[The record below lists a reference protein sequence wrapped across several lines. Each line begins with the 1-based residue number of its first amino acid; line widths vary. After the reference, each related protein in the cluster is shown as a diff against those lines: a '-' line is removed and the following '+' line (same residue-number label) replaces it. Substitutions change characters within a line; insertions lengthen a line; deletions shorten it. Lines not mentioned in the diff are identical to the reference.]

1 MKKELKI
8 LLVED
13 NEGDVRI
20 IKELMKEQTL
30 ITFGITFAV
39 SLAEA
44 KDILSKRNFDII
56 LLDLGL
62 PDSTGLE
69 TFIRLKEL
77 YPKLNAIII
86 LTGLNDT
93 EIGLNAVNQGAQD
106 YIIKGQIDSD
116 KLIKTIVYSYERN
129 CLKTELEVQLDALR
143 IAENELVLS
152 REKLNLIAIRTGAAM
167 YQTGLKGLRFEYVHQ
182 AIENLTGYNETDLN
196 NIGFL
201 SIIKKIEKVGG
212 EAIEMVSLPALWEEK
227 MKKEYSMDYLI
238 ETRNG
243 ELKWLNDKSY
253 PWINEAGKVQ
263 GSIGILMDI
272 CSLKEVEI
280 DLVSQK
286 NKSEQLFLNS
296 PVANAQLDVD
306 GNILNV
312 NACFEHIF
320 GHQKT
325 EIIGENLDNLIVS
338 EEFKVEARNFYLDI
352 INGIANNQ
360 VSIRKRKD
368 GSIIYVSIAGI
379 PIKTDKKVS
388 GFYMMYVDMTK
399 QKLAEE
405 ALIIARN
412 KAEESD
418 RLKTAFLHNISHEI
432 RTPMNAIVGF
442 SSLLMESDQSL
453 ETTRSFIETIVQN
466 SNHLLAIMSDIVEIS
481 NIEAGNVKI
490 LKNVVDLNI
499 AIKTVYDIFNLK
511 IREINKSLNI
521 KTTVPNVPV
530 NILTDS
536 TKLYQVLSNLVNNA
550 IKFTESG
557 QIDLGYSK
565 RNGFIEFFVSDTGIG
580 IPEEQ
585 QGRIFE
591 RFYQVDYSKSRFY
604 EGTGLGLSI
613 SKAWVELLGGKI
625 WLTSEPGKGSTFYFT
640 IPFADTFA
648 KEKPSDQ
655 PEQKEDIKIAFGKK
669 ILIAEDIESNY
680 ALICF
685 FLSEFNAETQRAANG
700 KEAVDYYKSHPDI
713 DLILMDIKMPVM
725 DGYAAAKIIREIN
738 PSIPIIAQTAYA
750 DDRTKALESGCN
762 GFISKPFDRNQL
774 LSVINEYL

>member
-44 KDILSKRNFDII
+44 KVILSKRNFDII

-129 CLKTELEVQLDALR
+129 CLKTELEVQLEALK

-312 NACFEHIF
+312 NASFEHIF

-325 EIIGENLDNLIVS
+325 EIIGENLDNLIVP
-338 EEFKVEARNFYLDI
+338 EEFKTEARNFYLDI
-352 INGIANNQ
+352 INGIATNE
-360 VSIRKRKD
+360 VSIRKRKE
-368 GSIIYVSIAGI
+368 GSVIYVSIAGV
-379 PIKTDKKVS
+379 PIKTNKDVI
-388 GFYMMYVDMTK
+388 GVFMMFVDLTK

-405 ALIIARN
+405 ALIKARD

-432 RTPMNAIVGF
+432 RTPMNAIIGF
-442 SSLLMESDQSL
+442 SSLLLETEGSP
-453 ETTRSFIETIVQN
+453 ETTRSFIETIVKS
-466 SNHLLAIMSDIVEIS
+466 SNNLLAIISDIVEIS
-481 NIEAGNVKI
+481 NIEAGTIKI
-490 LKNVVDLNI
+490 SKSEIDLN
-499 AIKTVYDIFNLK
+499 ATIKSIYDIFFLK
-511 IREINKSLNI
+511 AKEKNKSLI
-521 KTTVPNVPV
+521 FKKTLPDVPV
-530 NILTDS
+530 KIITDS
-536 TKLYQVLSNLVNNA
+536 TKVNQVLSNLLSNA
-550 IKFTESG
+550 FKFTESG
-557 QIDLGYSK
+557 QIELGYSRK
-565 RNGFIEFFVSDTGIG
+565 NDNIEFFVSDTGIG
-580 IPEEQ
+580 LSEKDQEK
-585 QGRIFE
+585 IFE
-591 RFYQVDYSKSRFY
+591 RFYQVDYSESRQY

-613 SKAWVELLGGKI
+613 SKAFVELLGGKI
-625 WLTSEPGKGSTFYFT
+625 WFTSEPGKGSTFYFT

-648 KEKPSDQ
+648 KEKPSDRT
-655 PEQKEDIKIAFGKK
+655 EKMEDIKIAFGKK

-725 DGYAAAKIIREIN
+725 DGYTAAKIIREIN

-750 DDRTKALESGCN
+750 DDRIKVLESGCN

-774 LSVINEYL
+774 LSVIKEYL